1 MQRPPSRA
9 SRNPHS
15 DWRAIRAGILIH
27 LDQNIALLEQP
38 GHDRIAIGDVIHHMA
53 PVAPHSF
60 QIEQHEFMLFA
71 CLSEGRIRPRLP
83 MEHRGLCVAR
93 RKTAQQKSQYRHNHG
108 MAESHALY
116 TSAESPTDSDVGP
129 KSTERNWS
137 VDWGVIPRQHS
148 SPYRILVIRLSR
160 LGGVWLMRIVFELGR
175 RRLNFDLW
183 PVNQHRCKLKDEAQ
197 HDQTHSQSAEVDDTI
212 LVLF

>member
-83 MEHRGLCVAR
+83 TECRELRLGRGAAPQQRTQDGKDRGL
-93 RKTAQQKSQYRHNHG
+93 
-108 MAESHALY
+108 AESHALY
-116 TSAESPTDSDVGP
+116 TTVESPSDSAVGDEIAR
-129 KSTERNWS
+129 S
-137 VDWGVIPRQHS
+137 
-148 SPYRILVIRLSR
+148 
-160 LGGVWLMRIVFELGR
+160 GR
-175 RRLNFDLW
+175 RVGRD
-183 PVNQHRCKLKDEAQ
+183 
-197 HDQTHSQSAEVDDTI
+197 
-212 LVLF
+212 